1 MYKDK
6 EHRSNYNE
14 SLLLRPEV
22 ARACV
27 IENIQ
32 EPGVFEISDRS
43 GDLAGFAKTMVIPA
57 PEQSKKYISDLHA
70 HVFVYEDDSPDLL
83 LKMVSVTVLAFG
95 KPVGFVDAV
104 VRGIDYAERDFV
116 LWTAEIKEPI
126 GFAGH
131 PARYLDYSHPY
142 EELRR
147 DGFVNRLGDAFAVSP
162 EYRGLG
168 LGHFALSTAISVL
181 KEMNVHA
188 LAVDRFNDRT
198 VTYEQ
203 RNSPGYFCQSFYA
216 QFLEKEQREALQKL
230 EESVGGPVL
239 GEFAIILKEY

>member
-6 EHRSNYNE
+6 ENRSNYNE

-22 ARACV
+22 VKPCIIRNV
-27 IENIQ
+27 E
-32 EPGVFEISDRS
+32 EPGVFEISDKN
-43 GDLAGFAKTMVIPA
+43 GNFAGFAKTTVISA
-57 PEQSKKYISDLHA
+57 PESQKKYIGDLHA
-70 HVFVYEDDSPDLL
+70 HVFIYEDESPDLL
-83 LKMVSVTVLAFG
+83 LKMASITVLAFG

-126 GFAGH
+126 GFDGH
-131 PARYLDYSHPY
+131 SARYLDYSHPY
-142 EELRR
+142 EDLRR

-198 VTYEQ
+198 VTTAE
-203 RNSPGYFCQSFYA
+203 RNSAGYFCKSFYA
-216 QFLEKEQREALQKL
+216 QYLAQEQREALQKL
-230 EESVGGPVL
+230 EESVGGPVV
-239 GEFAIILKEY
+239 GEFAIVLKEY